1 MFFDVFV
8 GGGNHHIILLFH
20 LDLPCK
26 GLFLD
31 FPFYYTFIYIYYSF
45 VVSFK
50 LKHMIPSILFFFKNV
65 LAILGPLYFHM
76 NFNISLP
83 ISARRLLGFL

>member
-31 FPFYYTFIYIYYSF
+31 FPFQVQLLTIILHFFCHKEIVFPQSWFIAASLYF
-45 VVSFK
+45 F
-50 LKHMIPSILFFFKNV
+50 PLFSLFRIFS
-65 LAILGPLYFHM
+65 LSTPAILL
-76 NFNISLP
+76 
-83 ISARRLLGFL
+83 